1 MFYRIKFF
9 GGVTVNVAAGL
20 TEQMNAATETSTAV
34 ERISADIRQ
43 VAGNANQVADQSAQA
58 AEKAQNGADI
68 VGKSVGQME
77 AIAKSAGAVAD
88 AIIKLNDKSKEIGQI
103 VGAISGIAGQTNL
116 LALNAAIEAARAG
129 EQGRGFSVVAEEVR
143 KLAEESEAAAKQIA
157 ALIGEIQDDTG
168 EAVAVMGRGAR
179 EVQLGTEMVA
189 EAGQAFGEIVRLV
202 TACSKQVKE
211 ISAAVENMAVSSQ
224 QIVGAVK
231 RIDNLS
237 TRSSGESQTVSAAAE
252 EQLASMEEFSS
263 SSQALAQLAQDLQ
276 SLVAQFRV

>member
-1 MFYRIKFF
+1 M
-9 GGVTVNVAAGL
+9 AAGL